1 MKENASNKLTF
12 LCKVVGVKKRNDDG
26 EHRQDIIRRII
37 MLEGEND
44 CWTGAGRLIKS
55 NDPYT
60 DKDAIE
66 VHVLSKIAGD
76 KMIGYVPEDMVE
88 EVSNNKR
95 IKNGRVTV
103 NLSYVQKYNVCTA
116 KLYTLNMPVKALENS
131 RLSVEEKRNLLLQR
145 GFSVEE
151 IEGGLEDYIIGTEK
165 WYIKT
170 VGPKEVSESFELEV
184 IAKLFQ
190 KNSVADQGW
199 SNLGRDFAF
208 EQYSSIHQNSG
219 KDLPNASA
227 FDPFV
232 ARLVLAVNKC
242 CISTAMSC
250 DGWHEEEYRQGEL
263 TLWMNSRYDT
273 VWFWIIAERVFGE
286 TGPRKWPDY
295 YYSERW
301 KNSFEPDND
310 PDCRR
315 RIGGTRVVYHFRYY
329 DEANAY
335 KRINQYACFL
345 EETRDELCAIREKWI
360 ASLQS
365 EKSDK
370 EIDYLRFVNLKEM
383 ILASVEEDLQ
393 QLHHKWNEVHQ
404 ELEEKSREGVQAWD
418 FCYY

>member
-12 LCKVVGVKKRNDDG
+12 LCKVVGVKKRNDDR
-26 EHRQDIIRRII
+26 EHRQDIIRGII
-37 MLEGEND
+37 YGYGENG

-55 NDPYT
+55 EDSNT
-60 DKDAIE
+60 GKTAIE
-66 VHVLSKIAGD
+66 VHVISRTFGD

-151 IEGGLEDYIIGTEK
+151 IEGGLEDYINGTEK
-165 WYIKT
+165 WYIKK
-170 VGPKEVSESFELEV
+170 VDPKEVSESFELKV

-295 YYSERW
+295 GDAKRW
-301 KNSFEPDND
+301 VNSFEPENKLH
-310 PDCRR
+310 R
-315 RIGGTRVVYHFRYY
+315 GVEGTKVIFHIKYL
-329 DEANAY
+329 DEGNVY

-365 EKSDK
+365 EKSDR
-370 EIDYLRFVNLKEM
+370 EIDDLGFVELKKM